1 MSPRAPITRATGFE
15 RSFEAVPEEL
25 WRIRAA
31 VREWLNRNAIKGE
44 VQTDLVLAVSEAC
57 ANAVEHAYDGRQPG
71 EVEVEIERVA
81 SADELVVH
89 IRDAGRWRPLRE
101 ATWERGRGM
110 QIMRALV
117 DDLKQETGPTGT
129 VVSFRKPLHSH
140 G

>member
-1 MSPRAPITRATGFE
+1 MVPHTPATGRPAFA
-15 RSFEAVPEEL
+15 RSFKAVPDEL

-31 VREWLNRNAIKGE
+31 VRDWLDRNAIAGDVK
-44 VQTDLVLAVSEAC
+44 TDLVLAVSEAS

-71 EVEVEIERVA
+71 TVEVEIERVD

-89 IRDAGRWRPLRE
+89 VRDTGCWRTLRE
-101 ATWERGRGM
+101 ASSERGRGM

-117 DDLKQETGPTGT
+117 EDLKQETGAAGT

>member
-1 MSPRAPITRATGFE
+1 MPPRAPITRTFGFE
-15 RSFEAVPEEL
+15 QRFEAVPEQL

-31 VREWLNRNAIKGE
+31 VREWLNRNAIPRE
-44 VQTDLVLAVSEAC
+44 VQTDLVLALSEAC

-71 EVEVEIERVA
+71 DIEVEIERVV
-81 SADELVVH
+81 SADELVVR
-89 IRDAGRWRPLRE
+89 IRDSGRWRPLRE

-117 DDLKQETGPTGT
+117 EDLEQQTGPTGT